1 VTITQTGG
9 QTATTTTDSSG
20 DYTVFVLECSNPFIV
35 TPSKAAR
42 SPGSNGIDTVD
53 AVAIQRHFLSLGPPL
68 SGCRL
73 MAADCAAPMGINTA
87 DVIATQRFFLG
98 FSTGIASVGQY
109 SFAPANRSY
118 SVLFNNQTGQDFD
131 ALIFGDVATPFAVP

>member
-1 VTITQTGG
+1 LQ
-9 QTATTTTDSSG
+9 
-20 DYTVFVLECSNPFIV
+20 CSNPFIV

-73 MAADCAAPMGINTA
+73 TAADCANPVGITTA
-87 DVIATQRFFLG
+87 DVIAAQRFFLG
-98 FSTGIASVGQY
+98 FSTGIGNVGQY
-109 SFAPANRSY
+109 NFTPVNRSY
-118 SVLFNNQTGQDFD
+118 SVLFNNQTAQNFD
-131 ALIFGDVATPFAVP
+131 AIVFGDVAPPYASP